1 MRRPNP
7 RMSVKYGQKMTPEH
21 RPRTSLRR
29 SALLI
34 AAAVVVAC
42 SGRAVAAEDSGVRL
56 ARLSPYAAIDT
67 RSDNAEA
74 GRLSPA
80 DVSQYRMIFA
90 LQEKGRFDQADRLI
104 EHLRNRLLMGHVLAQ
119 RYLHPTA
126 YTSTYAELAAWL
138 DSYADHPQA
147 ARLHKLALKR
157 RPADAPAPASAVR
170 QQRTADE
177 GAAARRNPARDARAR
192 AWADQIADVADDR
205 RQGGSPDD
213 ELESWSVAR
222 SLLLLKD
229 GDEALRKASEALAQ
243 HRAAEPG
250 DQWSAGLEAWRRARY
265 DAAAQQFT
273 SLANN
278 SAASGEEVAAGAFW
292 AARSYL
298 MIRRPEL
305 VQRFLRI
312 AATASDGFYGM
323 IAKALAGQAMAFDWS
338 EEGLNASGDG
348 LLLSFPAVQRAVAL
362 AEVGETELADQ
373 ELLLLAGRARPEIAA
388 GIVALAA
395 RLDLPAVEVRAA
407 QLARNKDGR
416 RRTAAMFPVPKWEP
430 QGGFSVDRAL
440 IWAVVRAESRFDPDA
455 VSPRG
460 AMGLMQIMPDTG
472 ASVARSL
479 KLSAYKGKTSLL
491 HPETNIRVGQ
501 AYIHKLRRSKVV
513 GDSLIH
519 LALAYNAGL
528 ARLEGWMKKLG
539 SMRDDPLL
547 FLENVPIAESRLY
560 AKKVLVN
567 LWTYRARLNQ
577 AAPSLEQLA
586 ANTWPAF
593 EQLDDAR
600 TIRNA
605 RAD

>member
-1 MRRPNP
+1 
-7 RMSVKYGQKMTPEH
+7 MSVKYGQKMTPEH

-29 SALLI
+29 CALLI
-34 AAAVVVAC
+34 AAAIGIACTGKVA
-42 SGRAVAAEDSGVRL
+42 AAEDSGVRL
-56 ARLSPYAAIDT
+56 ARLSPYAALDT
-67 RSDNAEA
+67 RHDDAEA
-74 GRLSPA
+74 GRLSAA

-90 LQEKGRFDQADRLI
+90 LQDKGRFDQADRLI
-104 EHLRNRLLMGHVLAQ
+104 AHLRNRLLMGHVLAQ

-126 YTSTYAELAAWL
+126 YTSAYAELAAWL
-138 DSYADHPQA
+138 DAYADHPQA

-157 RPADAPAPASAVR
+157 RPADAPAPASAVGR
-170 QQRTADE
+170 GNADD

-192 AWADQIADVADDR
+192 AWADEIADMAGGRGPGASADE
-205 RQGGSPDD
+205 

-222 SLLLLKD
+222 SLLLLKE
-229 GDEALRKASEALAQ
+229 GDETLRKASQALAQ
-243 HRAAEPG
+243 RRPAEP
-250 DQWSAGLEAWRRARY
+250 DAQWTAGLDAWRKGRY

-273 SLANN
+273 GLANN

-338 EEGLNASGDG
+338 EEGLNAGSDAM
-348 LLLSFPAVQRAVAL
+348 LLSFPAVQRAMAL

-416 RRTAAMFPVPKWEP
+416 RRSAAMFPVPKWEP
-430 QGGFSVDRAL
+430 QGGFSIDRAL
-440 IWAVVRAESRFDPDA
+440 IWAVIRAESRFDPGA

-460 AMGLMQIMPDTG
+460 AVGLMQIMPETG

-479 KLSAYKGKTSLL
+479 KLPAYKGSSSLL

-501 AYIHKLRRSKVV
+501 AYIHKLRRSKIV

-528 ARLEGWMKKLG
+528 ARLEGWMKKLAA
-539 SMRDDPLL
+539 MRDDPLL

-567 LWTYRARLNQ
+567 LWTYRARLSQ
-577 AAPSLEQLA
+577 ASPSLDQLA
-586 ANTWPAF
+586 ANLWPVF
-593 EQLDDAR
+593 ERLDDAGP
-600 TIRNA
+600 IRNA

>member
-1 MRRPNP
+1 M
-7 RMSVKYGQKMTPEH
+7 
-21 RPRTSLRR
+21 RR
-29 SALLI
+29 SALAI
-34 AAAVVVAC
+34 AAAIGIAC
-42 SGRAVAAEDSGVRL
+42 GWGAVAAEETGVRL
-56 ARLSPYAAIDT
+56 ARLSPYAAIDSH
-67 RSDNAEA
+67 RDDAEA
-74 GRLSPA
+74 GRLSAA

-104 EHLRNRLLMGHVLAQ
+104 GHLRSRLLMGHVLAQ

-126 YTSTYAELAAWL
+126 YTSSYPELAAWL

-170 QQRTADE
+170 KGSGGDDA
-177 GAAARRNPARDARAR
+177 GPSRNPARDARAR
-192 AWADQIADVADDR
+192 AWAEEIADIGNGAA
-205 RQGGSPDD
+205 GTADD
-213 ELESWSVAR
+213 ELESWSVTR
-222 SLLLLKD
+222 SLLLLKE
-229 GDEALRKASEALAQ
+229 GDEALRKASAALVR
-243 HRAAEPG
+243 HKPAEPD
-250 DQWSAGLEAWRRARY
+250 DQWAAGLEAWRLGRY

-338 EEGLNASGDG
+338 EEGLGAGSDG
-348 LLLSFPAVQRAVAL
+348 MLLSFPAVQRAVAL
-362 AEVGETELADQ
+362 AEVGEAELADQ
-373 ELLLLAGRARPEIAA
+373 ELLQLAGRARPEIAA

-407 QLARNKDGR
+407 QLARKKDGR
-416 RRTAAMFPVPKWEP
+416 RRSAAMFPVPKWEP

-440 IWAVVRAESRFDPDA
+440 IWAVIRAESRFDPDA

-460 AMGLMQIMPDTG
+460 ALGLMQIMPDTG

-479 KLSAYKGKTSLL
+479 KLPAYKGSSSLL

-501 AYIHKLRRSKVV
+501 AYIHKLRRSKAV

-528 ARLEGWMKKLG
+528 SRLEGWMKKLA

-577 AAPSLEQLA
+577 ATPSLDQLA
-586 ANTWPAF
+586 ANNWPAF
-593 EQLDDAR
+593 EQLDGAKA
-600 TIRNA
+600 IRNA